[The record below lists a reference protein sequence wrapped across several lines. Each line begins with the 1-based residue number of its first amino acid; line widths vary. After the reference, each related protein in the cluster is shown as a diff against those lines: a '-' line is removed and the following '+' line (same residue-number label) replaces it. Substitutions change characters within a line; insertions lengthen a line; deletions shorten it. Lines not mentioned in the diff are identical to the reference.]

1 MLKNK
6 LIGRQYKESHV
17 DVAFQKAKALTR
29 EETLQKTRRDSTKG
43 IVLSLRYHPAL
54 PNISPI
60 VRKHWKVLT
69 HDPDF
74 KRIFPDPPVVS
85 YQRAPNLRDILIRA
99 KVPRINLSS
108 NRPKRASAHTGFKP
122 CGKRVDCQVCPR
134 SEASLTHKSL
144 RTGRE
149 WPIKSAISCSDEF
162 VIYCI
167 TCIKDTGICASSP
180 HQYIGSTSNM
190 AKTRLSKHIGSATL
204 DSQADTT
211 KPVGRHFRLPGHD
224 SSHMKFLVFE
234 KVFSRDRHVL
244 EARERFWREQYDCT
258 NNGLNVN
265 RT

>member
-1 MLKNK
+1 M
-6 LIGRQYKESHV
+6 
-17 DVAFQKAKALTR
+17 
-29 EETLQKTRRDSTKG
+29 
-43 IVLSLRYHPAL
+43 
-54 PNISPI
+54 
-60 VRKHWKVLT
+60 
-69 HDPDF
+69 
-74 KRIFPDPPVVS
+74 
-85 YQRAPNLRDILIRA
+85 
-99 KVPRINLSS
+99 
-108 NRPKRASAHTGFKP
+108 
-122 CGKRVDCQVCPR
+122 DCQVCPR

-265 RT
+265 RTWGYRSILFIFPSPFQLIFFYYTYTFFILGVLHYAPVTSHANILLTIIVIPMKCTEGFTFTFGIIFPPFLFSHGCYRCLMYLSYSLK

>member
-1 MLKNK
+1 MIRISREFFQIHLW
-6 LIGRQYKESHV
+6 YPTKE
-17 DVAFQKAKALTR
+17 QPIW
-29 EETLQKTRRDSTKG
+29 ET
-43 IVLSLRYHPAL
+43 
-54 PNISPI
+54 
-60 VRKHWKVLT
+60 
-69 HDPDF
+69 F
-74 KRIFPDPPVVS
+74 
-85 YQRAPNLRDILIRA
+85 LIRA
-99 KVPRINLSS
+99 NVPHINHSS

-244 EARERFWREQYDCT
+244 EARGYRSILFIFPSPFQLIFFIIRIPF
-258 NNGLNVN
+258 LF
-265 RT
+265 